1 MLQKIAFVINPNA
14 GVKKNINISEFI
26 NANFPKHISY
36 ELIVWENKDDFNS
49 VKQHILSGNYT
60 IVVACGGDGTV
71 NQVASVVANTN
82 MALGI
87 FPLGSGNGLARSN
100 RIPLDLKQ
108 ALQIIERGT
117 INQIDGATIN
127 GNLFFCTAG
136 VGFDAHIASE
146 FAASTK
152 RGFVT
157 YFKTTIK
164 DFFNYSPS
172 FYKITVDGRTIKV
185 KAFLITV
192 ANAGQ
197 WGNDVYI
204 APEAELNDGILNVSI
219 LKEFP
224 KVAIPMIGIKL
235 FSKKIHT
242 STQLISEKGKHI
254 DIEYEGELPVH
265 YDGEPIRVKNKIS
278 ISILPLALKV
288 VC

>member
-1 MLQKIAFVINPNA
+1 MTQKVAFVINPNA
-14 GVKKNINISEFI
+14 GVKKKINIIDFI
-26 NANFPKHISY
+26 KTHFSKQIAYDF
-36 ELIVWENKDDFNS
+36 IVWKNKDDFES
-49 VKQHILSGNYT
+49 VKQQILSGNYN

-71 NQVASVVANTN
+71 NQVSSVVAHTT

-100 RIPLDLKQ
+100 RIPLGLKQ
-108 ALQIIERGT
+108 ALQIIERGAT
-117 INQIDGATIN
+117 KQIDGATVN
-127 GNLFFCTAG
+127 GHPFFCTAG
-136 VGFDAHIASE
+136 IGFDAHIANE
-146 FAASTK
+146 FATSTK

-157 YFKTTIK
+157 YFTTTIK
-164 DFFNYSPS
+164 EFFGYKPN
-172 FYKITVDGRTIKV
+172 FYKITVDGRSIET

-204 APEAELNDGILNVSI
+204 APEAELTDGILNVSI

-224 KVAIPMIGIKL
+224 KTAIPMIGVKL

-242 STQLISEKGKHI
+242 SIQLLSEKGKNI
-254 DIEYEGELPVH
+254 DIEFSGELPIH
-265 YDGEPIRVKNKIS
+265 FDGEPITAKDKLS
-278 ISILPLALKV
+278 ITVMPLALKI